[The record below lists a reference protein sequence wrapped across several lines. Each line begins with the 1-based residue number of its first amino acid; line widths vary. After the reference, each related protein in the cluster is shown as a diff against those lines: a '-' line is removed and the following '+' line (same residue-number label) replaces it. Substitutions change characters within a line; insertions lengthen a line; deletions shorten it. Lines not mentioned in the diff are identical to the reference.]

1 MAQKSSKQ
9 MAEEAVLDLKGKLRQ
24 LNKTLAGKGATITDD
39 APLVATIK
47 AVEGMKAVGEEVVL
61 TLYKTD
67 QFYQS
72 PDEKLPSLK
81 IKEGENLSLRYTFAN
96 MNALKKFPDIAGI
109 ERATDMYKFCEG
121 CSSIPSASLGD
132 MPLVSNMSCAFRY
145 CSSIEQITLGSIGGD
160 ADFEDFARWCGKLK
174 TLTIGYVPNA
184 TVINSIVDQC
194 TLLEEFTAS
203 FGDKLNNIRF
213 AFQGCKSLRRINGEL
228 NFGGT
233 TDYTRVFNGCTS
245 LEEVRIKGLKSG
257 LDLSACVNLS
267 MDSVRYLIEHVQA
280 VSGKRIDLSRA
291 LLDAHEEELGDLG
304 DTASDKGW
312 TLNYK

>member
-47 AVEGMKAVGEEVVL
+47 AVAIMKEVKEEVPM
-61 TLYKTD
+61 TLFKKE
-67 QFYQS
+67 QFYEWKEEEL
-72 PDEKLPSLK
+72 PPLKLK
-81 IKEGENLSLRYTFAN
+81 DGDNLSLRYTFAN
-96 MNALKKFPDIAGI
+96 MDALKKFPDIAGI

-132 MPLVSNMSCAFRY
+132 MPLVSNVSCAFRS
-145 CSSIEQITLGSIGGD
+145 CSSIEQITLGNIGGD

-194 TLLEEFTAS
+194 PLLEEFTAS
-203 FGDKLNNIRF
+203 FGDKLNNIRY
-213 AFQGCKSLRRINGEL
+213 AFQGCKSLRRINGVL
-228 NFGGT
+228 DFGGT
-233 TDYTRVFNGCTS
+233 TDYRGVFGGCTS
-245 LEEVRIKGLKSG
+245 LEEVRIKGLKAG
-257 LDLSACVNLS
+257 LDLSACTNLS
-267 MDSVRYLIEHVQA
+267 MESIRYLVDNAQNVTGA
-280 VSGKRIDLSRA
+280 RIDLSRA